1 MMTIKSCAKA
11 IWESKAMDI
20 CMAILALVG
29 LTSGIILFLI
39 ALFPRN

>member
-1 MMTIKSCAKA
+1 MKLKDCAKVV
-11 IWESKAMDI
+11 WESKAIDI
-20 CMAILALVG
+20 LMMILALAG